1 MKTTVL
7 SRMLFGVTKL
17 HYLSCVADY
26 PAAKAEFGALM
37 RIAPNDKQFFLR
49 ALMHSRYAQVCL
61 SAGRL
66 QEADLL
72 IAELD
77 SIIDPRRSVDLMALH
92 YVRSWWSLL
101 HGDAALAKKEAGCML
116 PLYADSAAQQGLRA
130 KGWRLT
136 R

>member
-1 MKTTVL
+1 
-7 SRMLFGVTKL
+7 
-17 HYLSCVADY
+17 
-26 PAAKAEFGALM
+26 
-37 RIAPNDKQFFLR
+37 
-49 ALMHSRYAQVCL
+49 
-61 SAGRL
+61 L

-116 PLYADSAAQQGLRA
+116 PLYADSAANRALRA
-130 KGWRLT
+130 RAGGSRDSQCDGGGADRGASCT
-136 R
+136 G